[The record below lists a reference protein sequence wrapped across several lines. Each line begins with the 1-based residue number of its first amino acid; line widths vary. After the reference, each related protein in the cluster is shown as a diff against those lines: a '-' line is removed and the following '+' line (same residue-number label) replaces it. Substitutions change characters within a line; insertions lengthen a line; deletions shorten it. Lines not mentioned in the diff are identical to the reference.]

1 MTADSVLYWSCA
13 ATVLATCV
21 DEGRIRFEDAV
32 AEWSRSSAFGE
43 RADDLRAQ
51 LVPLDQPGIVG
62 EHQVMLNHGVTEG
75 RWARRC
81 W

>member
-1 MTADSVLYWSCA
+1 MVEQPVDFGPSNDGADRPL
-13 ATVLATCV
+13 
-21 DEGRIRFEDAV
+21 
-32 AEWSRSSAFGE
+32 GE
-43 RADDLRAQ
+43 RADDLSAQ